1 MREANYKL
9 TQDGELFDMVEAPFA
24 ETLVPKDSKDS
35 AALAARNRLQ
45 LALQQ
50 LNPAGG
56 IVDQGG
62 ESGRHENKKP
72 KVRAS
77 GLPEAN

>member
-1 MREANYKL
+1 MREANFKL
-9 TQDGELFDMVEAPFA
+9 TQDGELFDMADAPFA

-35 AALAARNRLQ
+35 AMLAARNRLQ

-56 IVDQGG
+56 IVDKGG

-77 GLPEAN
+77 GLPDAD